1 MNKKL
6 KIQPILNW
14 KVGFL
19 MKKII
24 LIFLIIL
31 ILIII
36 VQNKEYNLTE
46 DTIRF
51 RVIANSNSQND
62 LKMKELVVDQV
73 SNILFYDESNDIQT
87 EREQIIKN
95 ISNIENKIDDLFKS
109 YKYNKNYNLSY
120 GLNYFPKKEFMGKTF
135 KEGEYESLVIEIGEA
150 KGNNYFCI
158 LYPPLC
164 MIDRNK
170 GDIKYKSKILELL
183 NEIF

>member
-1 MNKKL
+1 
-6 KIQPILNW
+6 
-14 KVGFL
+14 

-73 SNILFYDESNDIQT
+73 SNILFYD
-87 EREQIIKN
+87 
-95 ISNIENKIDDLFKS
+95 
-109 YKYNKNYNLSY
+109 
-120 GLNYFPKKEFMGKTF
+120 
-135 KEGEYESLVIEIGEA
+135 
-150 KGNNYFCI
+150 
-158 LYPPLC
+158 
-164 MIDRNK
+164 
-170 GDIKYKSKILELL
+170 
-183 NEIF
+183 